1 MNHLIIFDYCNAII
15 KDIVYS
21 EHSRENVDSLLDEY
35 GFNESTCIYWTYNK
49 PVDIDDSLMIDSEP
63 NSYYGVFFD
72 YNKWKMIFVPLTTK
86 DIEELK
92 SNYYN
97 QKFQQFCHQLG
108 LEPDTTIY
116 MSSSSEI
123 EIYGE

>member
-1 MNHLIIFDYCNAII
+1 MNHLIIFDYCNAIV

-21 EHSRENVDSLLDEY
+21 IENVDSLLDEH
-35 GFNESTCIYWTYNK
+35 GFNESECIYWTYNK

-72 YNKWKMIFVPLTTK
+72 SNKWKMVFVPLTAK
-86 DIEELK
+86 DIEELN

-108 LEPDTTIY
+108 LEPDTTTY
-116 MSSSSEI
+116 MSSTSEI